1 MTYVQLKKRKE
12 EDIFSFIGV
21 INIKKNQNPEILSV
35 TVSQITGEVEES
47 HNTIK
52 FTNTK
57 KY

>member
-1 MTYVQLKKRKE
+1 MTYVQKE

-35 TVSQITGEVEES
+35 TVSQITGEAEES